1 MFEKFGEFDSV
12 EELNRAAEGFLKE
25 NDIESLYAMAKENG
39 IDKEDVEDYED
50 GCVDQLA
57 TQLNAALGRIKVM
70 REEATGNDA
79 FAMNTILDFIETE
92 ALTDARL
99 QQAVMKKGKRARDI
113 YGKLRE
119 GARKSGC
126 ACGTDRQLV
135 EIIREYYLGSK
146 SEFERKAK
154 AAGGS
159 ND

>member
-1 MFEKFGEFDSV
+1 MFDKFGEFDSV
-12 EELNRAAEGFLKE
+12 EELNNAAGGLLEEGDLGNLRAL
-25 NDIESLYAMAKENG
+25 AKENG
-39 IDKEDVEDYED
+39 IEKEDVQDYID

-57 TQLNAALGRIKVM
+57 TPVTAALGRIKIM
-70 REEATGNDA
+70 RAEATGNDA
-79 FAMNTILDFIETE
+79 FVMNTILDFIETE
-92 ALTDARL
+92 TLGDERL
-99 QQAVMKKGKRARDI
+99 QQAVMQKGKRARVI
-113 YGKLRE
+113 YAKLRD

-135 EIIREYYLGSK
+135 EIIREYYLGSQ